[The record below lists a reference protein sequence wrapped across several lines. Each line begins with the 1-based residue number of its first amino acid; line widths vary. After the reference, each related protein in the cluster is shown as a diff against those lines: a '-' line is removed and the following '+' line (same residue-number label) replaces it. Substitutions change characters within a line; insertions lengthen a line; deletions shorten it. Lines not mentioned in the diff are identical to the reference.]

1 MILCDLQHDNDIA
14 ENNATSCCTP
24 DRKTGNGVSCRYLNL
39 HGAAHALSSAHAAAA
54 WTKPRPQRK
63 ILSRRWRGAEQETG
77 SLRDRRLGIRVV
89 SIGRCWLLVGLHNG
103 LPTTCNIP
111 APFLSPLKQ
120 VLVLFPI
127 LYSIFCLRG
136 LLCIRNCSED
146 QDPELSPSVRRESS
160 YAPTPKT

>member
-1 MILCDLQHDNDIA
+1 M
-14 ENNATSCCTP
+14 E
-24 DRKTGNGVSCRYLNL
+24 VSCRYLKL

-54 WTKPRPQRK
+54 WTKPRLQRK

-77 SLRDRRLGIRVV
+77 SLKDRRLGIRVV

-103 LPTTCNIP
+103 LPTICSIP

-127 LYSIFCLRG
+127 LYSASVVFCAQETVQKTKILNS
-136 LLCIRNCSED
+136 LQASEGKAATLQHRKHD
-146 QDPELSPSVRRESS
+146 SEEHTCTHNQNPV
-160 YAPTPKT
+160 

>member
-1 MILCDLQHDNDIA
+1 M
-14 ENNATSCCTP
+14 
-24 DRKTGNGVSCRYLNL
+24 GVSCRYLKL

-54 WTKPRPQRK
+54 WTKPRLQRK

-103 LPTTCNIP
+103 LPTTCSIP
-111 APFLSPLKQ
+111 ATFLSPLKQ

-127 LYSIFCLRG
+127 LYLFSAFAVFCAQETVQKTKILNS
-136 LLCIRNCSED
+136 LQASEG
-146 QDPELSPSVRRESS
+146 QAATLQHRKHHS
-160 YAPTPKT
+160 

>member
-1 MILCDLQHDNDIA
+1 M
-14 ENNATSCCTP
+14 
-24 DRKTGNGVSCRYLNL
+24 SCRYLKL
-39 HGAAHALSSAHAAAA
+39 HGAAQALSSAHAAAA
-54 WTKPRPQRK
+54 WTKPRLQRK

-103 LPTTCNIP
+103 LPTTCSIP

-127 LYSIFCLRG
+127 LYSIFCLCG
-136 LLCIRNCSED
+136 LLCTRNCSEN
-146 QDPELSPSVRRESS
+146 QDPELPPSVRRESGN
-160 YAPTPKT
+160 APTPKTSFGRTHVHPQPKPSLGFRVPGLGFRQSPQP